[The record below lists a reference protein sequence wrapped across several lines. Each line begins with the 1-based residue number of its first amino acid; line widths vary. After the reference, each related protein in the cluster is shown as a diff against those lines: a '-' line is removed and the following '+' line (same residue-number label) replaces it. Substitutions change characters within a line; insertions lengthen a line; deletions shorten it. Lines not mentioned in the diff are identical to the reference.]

1 VLDKGG
7 VLKKEGSMFMM
18 KGVLALF
25 MSLAI
30 GYVLCIL
37 ADKQK
42 GLLRTV
48 GYTLG
53 TAMIILS
60 LVCSAI
66 GTCTSMCMKNKPG
79 KGKAMKCHPGKFIK
93 GRIK

>member
-1 VLDKGG
+1 
-7 VLKKEGSMFMM
+7 MFMM

-30 GYVLCIL
+30 GYVLCVL

-66 GTCTSMCMKNKPG
+66 GSYTMTCMKG
-79 KGKAMKCHPGKFIK
+79 KYAKSKAMKCHPGKFIK
-93 GRIK
+93 GHIK

>member
-1 VLDKGG
+1 
-7 VLKKEGSMFMM
+7 MM

-37 ADKQK
+37 AAKQK

-60 LVCSAI
+60 LLCSAI
-66 GTCTSMCMKNKPG
+66 GNYTMTCMKG
-79 KGKAMKCHPGKFIK
+79 KYAKKSKAMKCHPGKLMK
-93 GRIK
+93 DRVK